1 MGGGELGSNAPKS
14 EPNIVPLTD
23 ILLVLLV
30 IFMVVT
36 PMIRQGRPVDLPEAV
51 NTQDQGERESA
62 ITLYI
67 EENDNVWLEDEQI
80 DDLTKLPLMIED
92 LKESMGSEGGKEI
105 KILLR
110 ADDEVKYGRVL
121 DVMNEIKN
129 AQIEGIGLVVHRS
142 GSSE

>member
-1 MGGGELGSNAPKS
+1 MGGGELGSGAPKS

-36 PMIRQGRPVDLPEAV
+36 PMIRAGRPVDLPEAV
-51 NTQDQGERESA
+51 NTTDQGERESA

-67 EENDNVWLEDEQI
+67 EENENVWLEDEQI
-80 DDLTKLPLMIED
+80 DDLSKLPLMIED
-92 LKESMGSEGGKEI
+92 LKESMDQSAGGEI

-110 ADDEVKYGRVL
+110 ADDEVKYGLVL

-129 AQIEGIGLVVHRS
+129 ASIEGVGLVVHRS
-142 GSSE
+142 SGSD